1 MPSAT
6 AASSGNNRDPFGD
19 ADAEWSDEEV
29 LLPKV
34 RRPVHRSE
42 GVAVGTSVIKGG
54 GDRER
59 EQWRSSSCSDIPI
72 RAGHGNG
79 NSTGL
84 QQTPSFNGSPIVPPK
99 SPSRPDVRPGS
110 SQDDLVQR
118 FYAVT
123 KERDALR
130 KELQRRSMGPNG
142 LPARASVVYHSDE
155 KALIESLFTLRSAIR
170 NWSEEYF
177 SGHLTSRYKRPH
189 IYSAKELFG
198 SLTNNHMA
206 YIKHPEDRPLLV
218 QAYIWSKLQQ
228 RIFSTL
234 QSGCGYVWAGRLGD
248 RKLRPLNDTLRK
260 GNISLPSQS
269 ISFLVN
275 NSANTRQPLKMKPK
289 PSHTIGGVPS
299 Q

>member
-6 AASSGNNRDPFGD
+6 LTGNRRSSIRDSRDPFGD

-34 RRPVHRSE
+34 RRPVRRSE
-42 GVAVGTSVIKGG
+42 GLGTSVIRGVSS
-54 GDRER
+54 GDNRDSGR
-59 EQWRSSSCSDIPI
+59 DQWRSSSCSDIPI
-72 RAGHGNG
+72 RNG
-79 NSTGL
+79 STRERDSTASGL
-84 QQTPSFNGSPIVPPK
+84 AYAPSFNGHPIIPPK

-142 LPARASVVYHSDE
+142 LPARASVVYHSEE
-155 KALIESLFTLRSAIR
+155 KQLIESLFTLRTAIR
-170 NWSEEYF
+170 NWTEEYF

-189 IYSAKELFG
+189 IYSAKDLFG
-198 SLTNNHMA
+198 ALTNNHTA
-206 YIKHPEDRPLLV
+206 YLKHPEDRPLLI

-234 QSGCGYVWAGRLGD
+234 QTGCGYVWAGKLGD

-260 GNISLPSQS
+260 G
-269 ISFLVN
+269 
-275 NSANTRQPLKMKPK
+275 M
-289 PSHTIGGVPS
+289 
-299 Q
+299 